1 VKTGTPIQKKRTNL
15 IASAIAMAVVACAL
29 VAGVFYCNDIEKRYV
44 HALAPDLS
52 EVKLQGV
59 VLQKKAFAQPDLL
72 VLYGSSEL
80 AKEMP
85 NNASQFFQDYPTG
98 FRVFPVGQP
107 GTTSLAVLQ
116 KVAAVGPDIRGKK
129 VAFSMSPGWF
139 FTQAFDPKWYEGNFS
154 HLQAFELA
162 FSNDLS
168 RGLKR
173 DIARRMLSY
182 PKTLDN
188 QWLLEFTLH
197 RLAANGP
204 LDRGLY
210 ALIWPLGRLENFI
223 GRTQD
228 HFEAMLHIVAEDA
241 KLHEPLRR
249 GIQALNWNGL
259 VKRAAQFAVNK
270 SSLQAK
276 RNEVARKKQKYATA
290 HLTTATQTQN
300 FVKTVAKAEEWTDLE
315 LLLRV
320 FRELGAQPLLLSM
333 PVEDIRLEVYGVS
346 PAARTAYLRR
356 LDETAA
362 RYDVALLDFRD
373 HQKDPAFLVDFL
385 DHLSPQGWLYYNK
398 ALDDFYHERED

>member
-1 VKTGTPIQKKRTNL
+1 
-15 IASAIAMAVVACAL
+15 MY
-29 VAGVFYCNDIEKRYV
+29 YCNDVEQRYV

-52 EVKLQGV
+52 EVKLHGV

-116 KVAAVGPDIRGKK
+116 KVAAVGQDIRGKK

-139 FTQAFDPKWYEGNFS
+139 FTEAFDPKWYEGNFS

-162 FSNDLS
+162 FSSDLS
-168 RGLKR
+168 PGLKS
-173 DIARRMLSY
+173 DIARRMLDY
-182 PKTLDN
+182 PKTLEN

-197 RLAANGP
+197 RLAADTT
-204 LDRGLY
+204 LDRWIY
-210 ALIWPLGRLENFI
+210 TVVWPLGRLENLI

-228 HFEAMLHIVAEDA
+228 HFEAMLHIVDEDA
-241 KLHEPLRR
+241 KLHEPLRH
-249 GIQALNWNGL
+249 GIQALNWNAL
-259 VKRAAQFAVNK
+259 VKRATQFAINK

-276 RNEVARKKQKYATA
+276 RNEVARKKLKYVTA
-290 HLTTATQTQN
+290 HVTTATQTQN
-300 FVKTVAKAEEWTDLE
+300 FVKTVARAEEWTDLE

-362 RYDVALLDFRD
+362 RYDVALLDFRE
-373 HQKDPAFLVDFL
+373 HEKDPAFLVDFL